1 MPRTIKRALG
11 VPALVFAIAA
21 ILSCSIPAKA
31 SAPGVFTFT
40 DAMLGPISV
49 SHETALGLFKNCVS
63 SEHPPV
69 SYILRAPNGRSAE
82 FLLECNVIASRPIQQ
97 L

>member
-1 MPRTIKRALG
+1 MWTTLKRLFSTP
-11 VPALVFAIAA
+11 VVVFATVTAV
-21 ILSCSIPAKA
+21 SCSIPAGA
-31 SAPGVFTFT
+31 QTPGVFTF
-40 DAMLGPISV
+40 DDPSFGVMHV

-69 SYILRAPNGRSAE
+69 SYILRAPNGKSAE